1 MDTNKVLLNYAHPR
15 EDFAGI
21 TNAKWMPFHQLREKL
36 VKTYGEEDL
45 RQKVENGEL
54 TIIYFSGK
62 YASFLG

>member
-1 MDTNKVLLNYAHPR
+1 
-15 EDFAGI
+15 
-21 TNAKWMPFHQLREKL
+21 MPFHQVREKL

-45 RQKVENGEL
+45 CQKVKNGEL

>member
-1 MDTNKVLLNYAHPR
+1 MHKAFD
-15 EDFAGI
+15 AGI
-21 TNAKWMPFHQLREKL
+21 VNAKLMPFHQLREKL

-45 RQKVENGEL
+45 CQKVKNGEL